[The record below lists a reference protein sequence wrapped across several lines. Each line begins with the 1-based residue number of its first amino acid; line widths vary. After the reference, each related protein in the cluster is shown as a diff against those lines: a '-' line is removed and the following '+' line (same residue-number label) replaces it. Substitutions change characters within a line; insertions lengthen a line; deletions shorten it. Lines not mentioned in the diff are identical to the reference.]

1 LHYPEAAL
9 RIQHLVRLLA
19 LALAM
24 TMLVL
29 LARVAY
35 TGWRHHR
42 QATTAQQGVQHL
54 RVALQAVERVSRER
68 GPANGVLGDVGPPTA
83 PRAAALDKARGHTDR
98 AFEALRRVMAGIG
111 NDPERRSPR
120 EQFEAGR
127 AALVVARAR
136 VDSVAGVPR
145 DQRHPDHIR
154 GAVDSMVAIVPTL
167 APAVALL
174 ANDAQQ
180 AYPELGDAVQGARLI
195 AELREYAG
203 LLGSHF
209 TAALARQR
217 PFTAT
222 ERAQIERTRGRID
235 ELRFL
240 VGLHVERPGQTA
252 EVLGAWNRVQA
263 HYFQQAQGL
272 LGTVIAAGEG
282 SGRYGM
288 DAAGFAAAYVPDMNT
303 MFELRDVLLA
313 EADTRAAAARSQAAM
328 EFGLVAAG
336 AAAGL
341 AVLVLAITLLQRRVV
356 GPLVGTAGA
365 LRALARNELDAR
377 LPRAAADDEMAAVI
391 DAVRALQQHSA
402 QRLALE
408 RERDELI
415 ERLREQ
421 SNTDYLTGLPNR
433 RAFFNAME
441 REVASARRHGY
452 GLVVL
457 LLDIDNFKR
466 LNDSHGHAVG
476 DLVLTEV
483 AQTLRRAVR
492 MGDLV
497 ARCGG
502 EEFVI
507 VLSHSDR
514 ERGLQFAARVR
525 QAIES
530 TTVTCDGGLTL
541 VVTASIGVADSESCG
556 LDIEGLLARADAAMY
571 EAKQSGRNQ
580 VVAAAEA

>member
-1 LHYPEAAL
+1 LT
-9 RIQHLVRLLA
+9 IQRLLRLLA

-29 LARVAY
+29 LARVAH
-35 TGWRHHR
+35 TAWRNHG
-42 QATTAQQGVQHL
+42 QASTAQQGVQHL
-54 RVALQAVERVSRER
+54 RVALQAAERVSRER

-83 PRAAALDKARGHTDR
+83 PRAAALAEARAHTDR
-98 AFEALRRVMAGIG
+98 AFEALRQVVSGVG
-111 NDPERRSPR
+111 SDPARRGPR

-127 AALVVARAR
+127 AALVQARAR
-136 VDSVAGVPR
+136 VDSVAAVPR
-145 DQRHPDHIR
+145 DQRNPDHIR
-154 GAVDSMVAIVPTL
+154 AAVDSMVAIVPTL

-180 AYPELGDAVQGARLI
+180 AYPELGDAVQGARLS

-217 PFTAT
+217 PFTGT

-240 VGLHVERPGQTA
+240 VGLQVERPGQTP
-252 EVLGAWNRVQA
+252 EVVAAWNRVQT

-272 LGTVIAAGEG
+272 LAAVITAGEG

-313 EADTRAAAARSQAAM
+313 EADVRAAAARSRAET
-328 EFGLVAAG
+328 EFGVVAAG
-336 AAAGL
+336 ATVGL
-341 AVLVLAITLLQRRVV
+341 AVLVLAITLVQRRVV

-365 LRALARNELDAR
+365 LRALARNELDAE
-377 LPRAAADDEMAAVI
+377 LPRSPADDEMAAVI
-391 DAVRALQQHSA
+391 DAVRALQQHIA
-402 QRLALE
+402 QRQALE
-408 RERDELI
+408 RERDALI

-441 REVASARRHGY
+441 REVATAQRHGY

-492 MGDLV
+492 LGDLV

-514 ERGLQFAARVR
+514 ERGMLFASRVR

-530 TTVTCDGGLTL
+530 TTVNCADGLTL
-541 VVTASIGVADSESCG
+541 AVTASIGVADSERCG

-571 EAKQSGRNQ
+571 VAKQSGRNR
-580 VVAAAEA
+580 VVAASET

>member
-1 LHYPEAAL
+1 
-9 RIQHLVRLLA
+9 
-19 LALAM
+19 M

-29 LARVAY
+29 LARVAH
-35 TGWRHHR
+35 TAWRKHG
-42 QATTAQQGVQHL
+42 QATTAQQGVQQL
-54 RVALQAVERVSRER
+54 RVALQAAERVSRER

-83 PRAAALDKARGHTDR
+83 PRAAALAEARGHTDR
-98 AFEALRRVMAGIG
+98 AFEALRQVMAQVGS
-111 NDPERRSPR
+111 DPARRSPR

-127 AALVVARAR
+127 AALGVARAR
-136 VDSVAGVPR
+136 VDSVASVPR
-145 DQRHPDHIR
+145 EQRNPDHIR
-154 GAVDSMVAIVPTL
+154 AAVDSMVAIVPTL

-180 AYPELGDAVQGARLI
+180 AYPELGDAVQGARLS

-217 PFTAT
+217 PFTGA

-252 EVLGAWNRVQA
+252 EVLAAWNRVQT

-272 LGTVIAAGEG
+272 LGAVIAAGEG

-288 DAAGFAAAYVPDMNT
+288 DAAGFAAAYVPEMNT

-313 EADTRAAAARSQAAM
+313 EADVRAAAARSRAET
-328 EFGLVAAG
+328 EFALVAGG
-336 AAAGL
+336 ATLGL
-341 AVLVLAITLLQRRVV
+341 AVLALAITTVQRRVV
-356 GPLVGTAGA
+356 RPLVGTAGA
-365 LRALARNELDAR
+365 LRALARNELAAE
-377 LPRAAADDEMAAVI
+377 LPRSTADDEMAAVI
-391 DAVRALQQHSA
+391 EAVRALQQHIA
-402 QRLALE
+402 QRQGLE
-408 RERDELI
+408 RERDTLI

-441 REVASARRHGY
+441 RELASAQRHGY

-492 MGDLV
+492 LGDLV

-514 ERGLQFAARVR
+514 ERGLLFATRVR

-530 TTVTCDGGLTL
+530 TTVTCTGGLSL
-541 VVTASIGVADSESCG
+541 AVTASIGVADSESCG
-556 LDIEGLLARADAAMY
+556 LDTEALLARADAAMY
-571 EAKQSGRNQ
+571 AAKQSGRNR
-580 VVAAAEA
+580 VVAASEA